1 MISQVKATMTDDDDE
16 GSVVTL
22 VTSVESVVSVGTV
35 VTAVEQAEFIQVK
48 DEVDQDE
55 VDQGEEEDE
64 VMVVEDYD
72 EDQSGDL
79 KFGGNHL
86 MRAGTWLSSRL
97 VHTVI
102 TRSILLS
109 SPFSQLKQR
118 NFQVYKMSGCIKH
131 HPAQVLCS
139 KNAGFWGFCTSLA
152 VQRCEGEQAGCHQGA

>member
-1 MISQVKATMTDDDDE
+1 MTDDDDE

-86 MRAGTWLSSRL
+86 MRAGTLLSSRL
-97 VHTVI
+97 VQSNHQMHTFK
-102 TRSILLS
+102 LS
-109 SPFSQLKQR
+109 LFTFKTDR
-118 NFQVYKMSGCIKH
+118 NFEVDKMLGCIKS
-131 HPAQVLCS
+131 PA
-139 KNAGFWGFCTSLA
+139 
-152 VQRCEGEQAGCHQGA
+152 